1 MPGKNGGNLSFMA
14 GKREEQ
20 LKEITERLE
29 QGVKDLFTSEKYTEY
44 LKTMSQFHN
53 YSFNNTLLIAMQ
65 KPESTLVAGLA
76 TWNKKFN
83 RRVKRGEKGI
93 KIIAPAPIK
102 EKEEIEKFDPETNE
116 PVLRPD
122 GQPETEEVERIIP
135 RFRVSTVFDIS
146 QTQGDPLPELDTPE
160 LVGSVENFDIFMEA
174 IQMVS
179 PSPMRYGEIEGSSK
193 GYYSNASKEI
203 VIQEGMSEKQTMK
216 TAVHEVTHAMCH
228 DRDLMEE
235 LGEKKSKMTIETEAE
250 SVAFTVCSFFNLDTS
265 DYSFPYLAGWSSSMD
280 MKELRT
286 SMDFIR
292 KTAGSFIDS
301 MVENIQ
307 KLQKEKAA
315 ERELTED
322 DFVFQFAPLGEDTK
336 KFYLV
341 DNVGRVD
348 FLRLL
353 HTFAEQDGGNG
364 NPEQFLKSHGV
375 HLDLWRDSEDGK
387 KNQEIPEFY
396 DALYMDAGHIVD
408 AAEFSIL
415 VQVEMMISRA
425 EYGHTA
431 LGKEAHNLAVL
442 YAYKLDNPR
451 DTRELVNKLAE
462 AVENPKMHN
471 LQEIM
476 EDAQEEIDFLP
487 DNKVGIMQMHEFGYR
502 NDSVLPLTMERAFAL
517 HNAGL
522 HIYSLQ
528 KDGSSILMNTED
540 DIRETGEDGM
550 FGIDA
555 RAWESYQVMESVRAE
570 NAEQEHL
577 NEELLFSSNE
587 DRYAIYQIRDDSK
600 SREYLFMGT
609 EYLKKQG
616 FSVDYD
622 DYRMVYGD
630 VLGGKETLDSLYEK
644 FNIGQPLDFKGH
656 SLSVSDVVAIKR
668 DGEITA
674 HYVDSYGYTEL
685 PEFFHQKEKTIKQEK
700 GTELQESSLQK
711 LQKGDTEKQYQEVEI
726 FGVPALFSNGK
737 IPEKEVPS
745 ELYRYDLRGSDYDPG
760 DPVAVEYHVG
770 ANHAGTILSSF
781 YLPIPER
788 RYLNLG
794 EELNFTGGMVTIE
807 QLKQSAIAF
816 NESLN
821 TKEKK
826 RKLEE
831 RIQNVVIHSNEELL
845 YTGTDDCY
853 ALFQINE
860 DTKGRDYFL
869 LSMET
874 IKEDGLEVNGADYS
888 LIYGGRLKLGD
899 NLESVRTEITFS
911 LPEGYT
917 GHYPTVGDV
926 MVMNRKG
933 KVTAYFLDD
942 YGPVELP
949 GFIEQRKHVLEEEA
963 KRQIP
968 EEKTYPPLYMH
979 TITYAM
985 EHGRADDYLESRKL
999 NLDCKKA
1006 VEDAIRENFDGMHL
1020 AHDAAEEVLEE
1031 YGAERVVFILANTL
1045 QHLEHDGRFSIGNK
1059 AWAKGY
1065 EIPEN
1070 VNRGMDMNA
1079 DYVVSSH
1086 PAVLD
1091 GFIGLARDGIQEQE
1105 LGKEENVR
1113 INEETKG
1120 FIANGHFGTWHTAEA
1135 KEISGELFYRM
1146 EHEEYGDSVASIIVN
1161 QEGELVAED
1170 LEHGFDQ
1177 GAMEAI
1183 GEYFSEKGVEMEP
1196 EPSFIAQYYLIQNTD
1211 GSKAEREYQYFAD
1224 LDAAATAYQQI
1235 PNHLNKQLGMESTE
1249 QPPSRMSLIVCQN
1262 GIETLTDIEFN
1273 SLSEKWVREETM
1285 AASQKAREYL
1295 DSYDVAIA
1303 YQTEKGYFSI
1313 QTVSDGY
1320 DYTIYGK
1327 DFREIDGGVYDD
1339 PDLSIREA
1347 MEAILSDE
1355 GIPLAACKVMDY
1367 GELQVKTETVA
1378 QEELQK
1384 AQAKET
1390 ETERL
1395 PLVSDQTEP
1404 EPALNGQSR
1413 AGVEETVLCYAQA
1426 QIDEMGLSEEVELL
1440 GARVYG
1446 SRSREGMYQEGSDID
1461 VVVSYSGNLKED
1473 VFFNALHEGDFK
1485 MAGIP
1490 VDINP
1495 ISTEKTGT
1503 LERYMENAE
1512 KYLDGKERQ
1521 ELTGDIVKF
1530 SMDHDEDL
1538 LGFWD
1543 GAARIETEPIYQAY
1557 EIIGNALERND
1568 TEKFRAHLAEV
1579 IETGDKESPI
1589 VRDAIGLMEKLTGE
1603 SHDISVEQ
1611 EATITFYVA
1620 ECTEFPVLG
1629 EYHERLETLQEA
1641 MELYEKIPAERMS
1654 GIKGIGFCLED
1665 GSIYDGNFDLM
1676 VMGEM
1681 QTEFINEIPQ
1691 YRDSP
1696 LVQKAI
1702 ADMEKILANQKEKN
1716 RPGLKRGQEP
1726 PQPPVS
1732 LENRQQTVQ
1741 AHEKGS
1747 PGITTHE
1754 SGRDTARA
1762 ETKAAEPVKS
1772 VENAPKTDKGI
1783 SGGSKKQSVLNA
1795 LRERQARMKAQEKQT
1810 LERGKQSQKTQAKK
1824 KGEQEL

>member
-1 MPGKNGGNLSFMA
+1 MA

-65 KPESTLVAGLA
+65 KPEATLVAGLA

-93 KIIAPAPIK
+93 KIIAPAPIR
-102 EKEEIEKFDPETNE
+102 EREEVEKFDPETNE

-122 GQPETEEVERIIP
+122 GQPETEEVEHIIP
-135 RFRVSTVFDIS
+135 RFRVATVFDIS

-160 LVGSVENFDIFMEA
+160 LMGSVENFEIFMKA
-174 IQMVS
+174 IGMVS
-179 PSPMRYGEIEGSSK
+179 PAPMRYAEIEGDSK
-193 GYYSNASKEI
+193 GYYSNANKEI
-203 VIQEGMSEKQTMK
+203 VIRDGMSEKQTMK

-235 LGEKKSKMTIETEAE
+235 LGEKKNKMTIETEAE
-250 SVAFTVCSFFNLDTS
+250 SVAFTVCSFFGFDTS
-265 DYSFPYLAGWSSSMD
+265 DYSFPYLAGWASSME
-280 MKELRT
+280 MKELRS

-292 KTAGSFIDS
+292 KTAGTFIDG

-307 KLQKEKAA
+307 KLQQEKAA
-315 ERELTED
+315 KRELAED
-322 DFVFQFAPLGEDTK
+322 DLVFQFAPLGEDTK

-353 HTFAEQDGGNG
+353 HDFADQNGGSG
-364 NPEQFLKSHGV
+364 NPEQFLKAHGV
-375 HLDLWRDSEDGK
+375 HLDLWRDSEDTE
-387 KNQEIPEFY
+387 KNQKMPDFY
-396 DALYMDAGHIVD
+396 DALYTDAGHIVD

-462 AVENPKMHN
+462 AVENPEEHN
-471 LQEIM
+471 IREIM
-476 EDAQEEIDFLP
+476 EDAQAEIDFLP
-487 DNKVGIMQMHEFGYR
+487 DNQTGLMQMHEFGYR
-502 NDSVLPLTMERAFAL
+502 NDSILPLTMERAVAL

-550 FGIDA
+550 FGVDA
-555 RAWESYQVMESVRAE
+555 RAWESYQVMESVRE
-570 NAEQEHL
+570 EDEGQEHL
-577 NEELLFSSNE
+577 NEDLLFSDSQ
-587 DRYAIYQIRDDSK
+587 DRYAIYQIRDDGK
-600 SREYLFMGT
+600 GREYLFMGT
-609 EYLKKQG
+609 EYLKGQG
-616 FSVDYD
+616 FSVEYEDYQ
-622 DYRMVYGD
+622 MVYGD
-630 VLGGKETLDSLYEK
+630 VIGENETLDSLYEK
-644 FNIGQPLDFKGH
+644 FNIGHPLDFRGH

-668 DGEITA
+668 DGEVTA
-674 HYVDSYGYTEL
+674 HYVDSFGYTEL
-685 PEFFHQKEKTIKQEK
+685 PDFFHQKEKTIEQEI
-700 GTELQESSLQK
+700 GAEPQENSLQEPQS
-711 LQKGDTEKQYQEVEI
+711 G
-726 FGVPALFSNGK
+726 
-737 IPEKEVPS
+737 
-745 ELYRYDLRGSDYDPG
+745 DLRKPY
-760 DPVAVEYHVG
+760 
-770 ANHAGTILSSF
+770 
-781 YLPIPER
+781 
-788 RYLNLG
+788 
-794 EELNFTGGMVTIE
+794 
-807 QLKQSAIAF
+807 
-816 NESLN
+816 
-821 TKEKK
+821 EK
-826 RKLEE
+826 
-831 RIQNVVIHSNEELL
+831 V
-845 YTGTDDCY
+845 
-853 ALFQINE
+853 
-860 DTKGRDYFL
+860 
-869 LSMET
+869 
-874 IKEDGLEVNGADYS
+874 
-888 LIYGGRLKLGD
+888 
-899 NLESVRTEITFS
+899 
-911 LPEGYT
+911 
-917 GHYPTVGDV
+917 
-926 MVMNRKG
+926 
-933 KVTAYFLDD
+933 
-942 YGPVELP
+942 
-949 GFIEQRKHVLEEEA
+949 
-963 KRQIP
+963 
-968 EEKTYPPLYMH
+968 YPPLYTH

-1031 YGAERVVFILANTL
+1031 YGAERVAFILANTV
-1045 QHLEHDGRFSIGNK
+1045 QHLEHDGRFSFGNK

-1079 DYVVSSH
+1079 DYVVNSH

-1120 FIANGHFGTWHTAEA
+1120 FIANGHFGTWRTVEA

-1161 QEGELVAED
+1161 QQGELVAED

-1177 GAMEAI
+1177 GAVEAI
-1183 GEYFSEKGVEMEP
+1183 GEYFLEKGIEMEP
-1196 EPSFIAQYYLIQNTD
+1196 EPPFIAQYYVIQNANGGKT
-1211 GSKAEREYQYFAD
+1211 EREYQYFAD
-1224 LDAAATAYQQI
+1224 IDAAVIAYHQI
-1235 PNHLNKQLGMESTE
+1235 PNHMDKRLGMESGE
-1249 QPPSRMSLIVCQN
+1249 QPPSRMSLIECKN
-1262 GIETLTDIEFN
+1262 GLETLTDIEKY
-1273 SLSEKWVREETM
+1273 SLSGKWVREETM
-1285 AASQKAREYL
+1285 EASKKAKAYL
-1295 DSYDVAIA
+1295 DNYDTEIA
-1303 YQTEKGYFSI
+1303 YQTGKGYFSI

-1320 DYTIYGK
+1320 DYTIYSK
-1327 DFREIDGGVYDD
+1327 DFREIEGGVYDN
-1339 PDLSIREA
+1339 PDISIGEA
-1347 MEAILSDE
+1347 MEEILSDE
-1355 GIPLAACKVMDY
+1355 GILMTVCKVMDY
-1367 GELQVKTETVA
+1367 EELQEKAEKAA
-1378 QEELQK
+1378 QEDLQK

-1390 ETERL
+1390 EKKKL
-1395 PLVSDQTEP
+1395 PLISDMTKP

-1413 AGVEETVLCYAQA
+1413 AWIEETVLCYAQV
-1426 QIDEMGLSEEVELL
+1426 QIEEMGLSEEVELL

-1446 SRSREGMYQEGSDID
+1446 SRSREGLYHEGSDID
-1461 VVVSYSGNLKED
+1461 VVVSYSGDLKED
-1473 VFFNALHEGDFK
+1473 AFFNALHEGDFK
-1485 MAGIP
+1485 IAGIP

-1503 LERYMENAE
+1503 LEEYMENAE
-1512 KYLDGKERQ
+1512 KYLDEKERQ
-1521 ELTGDIVKF
+1521 GLTGDIVKF

-1557 EIIGNALERND
+1557 EVIGNALERND
-1568 TEKFRAHLAEV
+1568 TEKFQTHLAEV

-1603 SHDISVEQ
+1603 SYNIPVEQ
-1611 EATITFYVA
+1611 EAIITFYVA
-1620 ECTEFPVLG
+1620 ECTEFPILG

-1641 MELYEKIPAERMS
+1641 MELYEKIPAERRN
-1654 GIKGIGFCLED
+1654 GLKGIGFRLED

-1702 ADMEKILANQKEKN
+1702 ADMQEILLERRPEREVSESVEKAEEPKQPMPEAKKEEKAV
-1716 RPGLKRGQEP
+1716 QTA
-1726 PQPPVS
+1726 
-1732 LENRQQTVQ
+1732 ENRNPDTVAQ
-1741 AHEKGS
+1741 
-1747 PGITTHE
+1747 E
-1754 SGRDTARA
+1754 SGRDTAGLEKQSA
-1762 ETKAAEPVKS
+1762 EPAKAAE
-1772 VENAPKTDKGI
+1772 NASKTDRGI
-1783 SGGSKKQSVLNA
+1783 SGVSKKQSVLNA
-1795 LRERQARMKAQEKQT
+1795 LRERQARMKAQEREKPGQ
-1810 LERGKQSQKTQAKK
+1810 ERQGQKAQAKR
-1824 KGEQEL
+1824 KGEPEL

>member
-1 MPGKNGGNLSFMA
+1 M
-14 GKREEQ
+14 
-20 LKEITERLE
+20 
-29 QGVKDLFTSEKYTEY
+29 
-44 LKTMSQFHN
+44 
-53 YSFNNTLLIAMQ
+53 
-65 KPESTLVAGLA
+65 
-76 TWNKKFN
+76 
-83 RRVKRGEKGI
+83 
-93 KIIAPAPIK
+93 
-102 EKEEIEKFDPETNE
+102 
-116 PVLRPD
+116 
-122 GQPETEEVERIIP
+122 
-135 RFRVSTVFDIS
+135 
-146 QTQGDPLPELDTPE
+146 
-160 LVGSVENFDIFMEA
+160 
-174 IQMVS
+174 
-179 PSPMRYGEIEGSSK
+179 
-193 GYYSNASKEI
+193 
-203 VIQEGMSEKQTMK
+203 
-216 TAVHEVTHAMCH
+216 
-228 DRDLMEE
+228 
-235 LGEKKSKMTIETEAE
+235 
-250 SVAFTVCSFFNLDTS
+250 
-265 DYSFPYLAGWSSSMD
+265 
-280 MKELRT
+280 
-286 SMDFIR
+286 
-292 KTAGSFIDS
+292 
-301 MVENIQ
+301 
-307 KLQKEKAA
+307 
-315 ERELTED
+315 
-322 DFVFQFAPLGEDTK
+322 
-336 KFYLV
+336 
-341 DNVGRVD
+341 
-348 FLRLL
+348 
-353 HTFAEQDGGNG
+353 
-364 NPEQFLKSHGV
+364 
-375 HLDLWRDSEDGK
+375 
-387 KNQEIPEFY
+387 
-396 DALYMDAGHIVD
+396 
-408 AAEFSIL
+408 
-415 VQVEMMISRA
+415 
-425 EYGHTA
+425 
-431 LGKEAHNLAVL
+431 
-442 YAYKLDNPR
+442 
-451 DTRELVNKLAE
+451 
-462 AVENPKMHN
+462 
-471 LQEIM
+471 
-476 EDAQEEIDFLP
+476 
-487 DNKVGIMQMHEFGYR
+487 
-502 NDSVLPLTMERAFAL
+502 
-517 HNAGL
+517 
-522 HIYSLQ
+522 
-528 KDGSSILMNTED
+528 
-540 DIRETGEDGM
+540 
-550 FGIDA
+550 
-555 RAWESYQVMESVRAE
+555 
-570 NAEQEHL
+570 
-577 NEELLFSSNE
+577 
-587 DRYAIYQIRDDSK
+587 
-600 SREYLFMGT
+600 
-609 EYLKKQG
+609 
-616 FSVDYD
+616 
-622 DYRMVYGD
+622 
-630 VLGGKETLDSLYEK
+630 
-644 FNIGQPLDFKGH
+644 
-656 SLSVSDVVAIKR
+656 
-668 DGEITA
+668 
-674 HYVDSYGYTEL
+674 
-685 PEFFHQKEKTIKQEK
+685 
-700 GTELQESSLQK
+700 
-711 LQKGDTEKQYQEVEI
+711 
-726 FGVPALFSNGK
+726 
-737 IPEKEVPS
+737 
-745 ELYRYDLRGSDYDPG
+745 
-760 DPVAVEYHVG
+760 
-770 ANHAGTILSSF
+770 
-781 YLPIPER
+781 
-788 RYLNLG
+788 
-794 EELNFTGGMVTIE
+794 TIE

-1070 VNRGMDMNA
+1070 INRGMDMNA

-1120 FIANGHFGTWHTAEA
+1120 FIANGHFGTWHTVEA

-1224 LDAAATAYQQI
+1224 LDAAVTAYQQI

-1503 LERYMENAE
+1503 LEEYLEKAE
-1512 KYLDGKERQ
+1512 KYLDEKQRYMEIPAKEGQ
-1521 ELTGDIVKF
+1521 AEP
-1530 SMDHDEDL
+1530 E
-1538 LGFWD
+1538 
-1543 GAARIETEPIYQAY
+1543 AA
-1557 EIIGNALERND
+1557 
-1568 TEKFRAHLAEV
+1568 
-1579 IETGDKESPI
+1579 
-1589 VRDAIGLMEKLTGE
+1589 
-1603 SHDISVEQ
+1603 
-1611 EATITFYVA
+1611 ITFYVA

>member
-1 MPGKNGGNLSFMA
+1 MA

-65 KPESTLVAGLA
+65 KPESTLVAGYSS
-76 TWNKKFN
+76 WSKKFH
-83 RRVKRGEKGI
+83 RQVKRGEKGI
-93 KIIAPAPIK
+93 KIIAPAPIR
-102 EKEEIEKFDPETNE
+102 EKEEIEKFDTETNE

-122 GQPETEEVERIIP
+122 GQPETEEVEHIIP
-135 RFRVSTVFDIS
+135 RFRVATVFDIS

-160 LVGSVENFDIFMEA
+160 LMGSVENFEIFMKA
-174 IQMVS
+174 IGMVS
-179 PSPMRYGEIEGSSK
+179 PAPMRYAEIEGDSK
-193 GYYSNASKEI
+193 GYYSNANKEI
-203 VIQEGMSEKQTMK
+203 VIRDGMSEKQTMK

-235 LGEKKSKMTIETEAE
+235 LGEKKNKMTIETEAE
-250 SVAFTVCSFFNLDTS
+250 SVAFTVCSFFGFDTS
-265 DYSFPYLAGWSSSMD
+265 DYSFPYLAGWASSME
-280 MKELRT
+280 MKELRS

-292 KTAGSFIDS
+292 KTAGTFIDG

-307 KLQKEKAA
+307 KLQQEKAA
-315 ERELTED
+315 KRELAED
-322 DFVFQFAPLGEDTK
+322 DLVFQFAPLGEDTK

-353 HTFAEQDGGNG
+353 HDFADQNGGSG
-364 NPEQFLKSHGV
+364 NPEQFLKAHGV
-375 HLDLWRDSEDGK
+375 HLDLWRDSEDTE
-387 KNQEIPEFY
+387 KNQKMPDFY
-396 DALYMDAGHIVD
+396 DALYTDAGHIVD

-462 AVENPKMHN
+462 AVENPEEHN
-471 LQEIM
+471 IREIM
-476 EDAQEEIDFLP
+476 EDAQAEIDFLP
-487 DNKVGIMQMHEFGYR
+487 DNQIGLMQMHEFGYR
-502 NDSVLPLTMERAFAL
+502 NDSILPLTMERAVAL

-550 FGIDA
+550 FGVDA
-555 RAWESYQVMESVRAE
+555 RAWESYQVMESVRE
-570 NAEQEHL
+570 EDEGQEHL
-577 NEELLFSSNE
+577 NEDLLFSDSQ
-587 DRYAIYQIRDDSK
+587 DRYAIYQIRDDGK
-600 SREYLFMGT
+600 GREYLFMGT
-609 EYLKKQG
+609 EYLKGQG
-616 FSVDYD
+616 FSVEYEDYQ
-622 DYRMVYGD
+622 MVYGD
-630 VLGGKETLDSLYEK
+630 VIGENETLDSLYEK
-644 FNIGQPLDFKGH
+644 FNIGHPLDFRGH

-668 DGEITA
+668 DGEVTA
-674 HYVDSYGYTEL
+674 HYVDSFGYTEL
-685 PEFFHQKEKTIKQEK
+685 PDFFHQKEKTIEQEI
-700 GTELQESSLQK
+700 GAEPQENSLQEPQS
-711 LQKGDTEKQYQEVEI
+711 G
-726 FGVPALFSNGK
+726 
-737 IPEKEVPS
+737 
-745 ELYRYDLRGSDYDPG
+745 DLRKPY
-760 DPVAVEYHVG
+760 
-770 ANHAGTILSSF
+770 
-781 YLPIPER
+781 
-788 RYLNLG
+788 
-794 EELNFTGGMVTIE
+794 
-807 QLKQSAIAF
+807 
-816 NESLN
+816 
-821 TKEKK
+821 EK
-826 RKLEE
+826 
-831 RIQNVVIHSNEELL
+831 V
-845 YTGTDDCY
+845 
-853 ALFQINE
+853 
-860 DTKGRDYFL
+860 
-869 LSMET
+869 
-874 IKEDGLEVNGADYS
+874 
-888 LIYGGRLKLGD
+888 
-899 NLESVRTEITFS
+899 
-911 LPEGYT
+911 
-917 GHYPTVGDV
+917 
-926 MVMNRKG
+926 
-933 KVTAYFLDD
+933 
-942 YGPVELP
+942 
-949 GFIEQRKHVLEEEA
+949 
-963 KRQIP
+963 
-968 EEKTYPPLYMH
+968 YPPLYTH

-1031 YGAERVVFILANTL
+1031 YGAERVAFILANTV

-1070 VNRGMDMNA
+1070 INRGMDMNA
-1079 DYVVSSH
+1079 DYVVNSH

-1120 FIANGHFGTWHTAEA
+1120 FIANGHFGTWRTVEA

-1161 QEGELVAED
+1161 QQGELVAED

-1177 GAMEAI
+1177 GAVEAI
-1183 GEYFSEKGVEMEP
+1183 GEYFLEKGIEMEP
-1196 EPSFIAQYYLIQNTD
+1196 EPPFIAQYYVIQNANGGKT
-1211 GSKAEREYQYFAD
+1211 EREYQYFAD
-1224 LDAAATAYQQI
+1224 IDAAVIAYHQI
-1235 PNHLNKQLGMESTE
+1235 PNHMDKRLGMESGE
-1249 QPPSRMSLIVCQN
+1249 QPPSRMSLIECKN
-1262 GIETLTDIEFN
+1262 GLETLTDIEKY
-1273 SLSEKWVREETM
+1273 SLSGKWVREETM
-1285 AASQKAREYL
+1285 EASKKAKAYL
-1295 DSYDVAIA
+1295 DNYDTEIA
-1303 YQTEKGYFSI
+1303 YQTGKGYFSI

-1320 DYTIYGK
+1320 DYTIYSK
-1327 DFREIDGGVYDD
+1327 DFREIEGGVYDN
-1339 PDLSIREA
+1339 PDISIGEA
-1347 MEAILSDE
+1347 MEEILSDE
-1355 GIPLAACKVMDY
+1355 GILMTVCKVMDY
-1367 GELQVKTETVA
+1367 EELQEKAEKAA
-1378 QEELQK
+1378 QEDLQK

-1390 ETERL
+1390 EKKKL
-1395 PLVSDQTEP
+1395 PLISDMTKP

-1413 AGVEETVLCYAQA
+1413 AWIEETVLCYAQA

-1446 SRSREGMYQEGSDID
+1446 SRTREGLYHEGSDID

-1473 VFFNALHEGDFK
+1473 AFFSALHEDGLK
-1485 MAGIP
+1485 IAGIP

-1503 LERYMENAE
+1503 LEEYMENAE
-1512 KYLDGKERQ
+1512 KYLDEKERQ
-1521 ELTGDIVKF
+1521 GLTGDIVKF

-1557 EIIGNALERND
+1557 EVIGNALERND
-1568 TEKFRAHLAEV
+1568 TEKFQTHLAEV

-1603 SHDISVEQ
+1603 SYNIPVEQ
-1611 EATITFYVA
+1611 EAIITFYVA
-1620 ECTEFPVLG
+1620 ECTEFPILG

-1641 MELYEKIPAERMS
+1641 MELYEKIPAERRN
-1654 GIKGIGFCLED
+1654 GLKGIGFRLED

-1702 ADMEKILANQKEKN
+1702 ADMQEILLERRPEREVSESVEKAEEPKQPMPEAKKEEKAV
-1716 RPGLKRGQEP
+1716 QTA
-1726 PQPPVS
+1726 
-1732 LENRQQTVQ
+1732 ENRNPDTVAQ
-1741 AHEKGS
+1741 
-1747 PGITTHE
+1747 E
-1754 SGRDTARA
+1754 SGRDTAGLEKQSA
-1762 ETKAAEPVKS
+1762 EPAKAAE
-1772 VENAPKTDKGI
+1772 NASKTDRGI
-1783 SGGSKKQSVLNA
+1783 SGVSKKQSVLNA
-1795 LRERQARMKAQEKQT
+1795 LRERQARMKAQEREKPGQ
-1810 LERGKQSQKTQAKK
+1810 ERQGQKAQAKR
-1824 KGEQEL
+1824 KGEPEL

>member
-1 MPGKNGGNLSFMA
+1 
-14 GKREEQ
+14 
-20 LKEITERLE
+20 
-29 QGVKDLFTSEKYTEY
+29 
-44 LKTMSQFHN
+44 
-53 YSFNNTLLIAMQ
+53 
-65 KPESTLVAGLA
+65 
-76 TWNKKFN
+76 
-83 RRVKRGEKGI
+83 
-93 KIIAPAPIK
+93 
-102 EKEEIEKFDPETNE
+102 
-116 PVLRPD
+116 
-122 GQPETEEVERIIP
+122 
-135 RFRVSTVFDIS
+135 
-146 QTQGDPLPELDTPE
+146 
-160 LVGSVENFDIFMEA
+160 
-174 IQMVS
+174 
-179 PSPMRYGEIEGSSK
+179 
-193 GYYSNASKEI
+193 
-203 VIQEGMSEKQTMK
+203 
-216 TAVHEVTHAMCH
+216 
-228 DRDLMEE
+228 
-235 LGEKKSKMTIETEAE
+235 
-250 SVAFTVCSFFNLDTS
+250 
-265 DYSFPYLAGWSSSMD
+265 
-280 MKELRT
+280 
-286 SMDFIR
+286 
-292 KTAGSFIDS
+292 
-301 MVENIQ
+301 
-307 KLQKEKAA
+307 
-315 ERELTED
+315 
-322 DFVFQFAPLGEDTK
+322 
-336 KFYLV
+336 
-341 DNVGRVD
+341 
-348 FLRLL
+348 
-353 HTFAEQDGGNG
+353 
-364 NPEQFLKSHGV
+364 
-375 HLDLWRDSEDGK
+375 
-387 KNQEIPEFY
+387 
-396 DALYMDAGHIVD
+396 
-408 AAEFSIL
+408 
-415 VQVEMMISRA
+415 
-425 EYGHTA
+425 
-431 LGKEAHNLAVL
+431 
-442 YAYKLDNPR
+442 
-451 DTRELVNKLAE
+451 
-462 AVENPKMHN
+462 
-471 LQEIM
+471 
-476 EDAQEEIDFLP
+476 
-487 DNKVGIMQMHEFGYR
+487 
-502 NDSVLPLTMERAFAL
+502 
-517 HNAGL
+517 
-522 HIYSLQ
+522 
-528 KDGSSILMNTED
+528 
-540 DIRETGEDGM
+540 
-550 FGIDA
+550 
-555 RAWESYQVMESVRAE
+555 
-570 NAEQEHL
+570 
-577 NEELLFSSNE
+577 
-587 DRYAIYQIRDDSK
+587 
-600 SREYLFMGT
+600 
-609 EYLKKQG
+609 
-616 FSVDYD
+616 
-622 DYRMVYGD
+622 
-630 VLGGKETLDSLYEK
+630 
-644 FNIGQPLDFKGH
+644 
-656 SLSVSDVVAIKR
+656 
-668 DGEITA
+668 
-674 HYVDSYGYTEL
+674 
-685 PEFFHQKEKTIKQEK
+685 
-700 GTELQESSLQK
+700 
-711 LQKGDTEKQYQEVEI
+711 
-726 FGVPALFSNGK
+726 
-737 IPEKEVPS
+737 
-745 ELYRYDLRGSDYDPG
+745 
-760 DPVAVEYHVG
+760 
-770 ANHAGTILSSF
+770 
-781 YLPIPER
+781 
-788 RYLNLG
+788 
-794 EELNFTGGMVTIE
+794 
-807 QLKQSAIAF
+807 
-816 NESLN
+816 
-821 TKEKK
+821 
-826 RKLEE
+826 
-831 RIQNVVIHSNEELL
+831 
-845 YTGTDDCY
+845 
-853 ALFQINE
+853 
-860 DTKGRDYFL
+860 
-869 LSMET
+869 MET
-874 IKEDGLEVNGADYS
+874 IKEDGLEVDGADYS
-888 LIYGGRLKLGD
+888 LIYGCRLKLGD

-1031 YGAERVVFILANTL
+1031 YGAERMVFILANTL

-1070 VNRGMDMNA
+1070 INRGMDMNA

-1105 LGKEENVR
+1105 LGKEENVW

-1120 FIANGHFGTWHTAEA
+1120 FIANGHFGTWHTVEA

-1161 QEGELVAED
+1161 QEGELVAEE

-1224 LDAAATAYQQI
+1224 LDAAVTAYQQI

-1390 ETERL
+1390 ERL

-1503 LERYMENAE
+1503 LERYLENAE

-1702 ADMEKILANQKEKN
+1702 ADMEKILANQKGKDM
-1716 RPGLKRGQEP
+1716 PGLKRGQEP

-1754 SGRDTARA
+1754 SGRDTART